1 MLSPSTR
8 TPLEHLVELVLNGSD
23 GAYDVTLR
31 EQAQLVKRYD
41 ASDTRVVILGG
52 GTGLSTVVGGNSA
65 HPDWRERP
73 FVGLKEEFRAL
84 DIVVCTTDDGGSTG
98 RLLEQLPMIGIG
110 DLRKSCLS
118 SVRAQALCQ
127 RYGVDEAQA
136 QQVATW
142 LQHVFNH
149 RFDTQ
154 SADLSILTDPTLA
167 APEPLRAACPP
178 ELATHLAALGR
189 RVAPSGGEPH
199 IDPAGHCLGNLL
211 LTAAIFESSGTAER
225 PASLAELRR
234 GIDVVASS
242 VGGAPG
248 RLHAATATPGQLKF
262 RYANG
267 VEVYGQRKAALA
279 RRGFPVETVVAEF
292 VDDPT
297 VSEDLCQAIRQAD
310 LIVYAPGSV
319 FSSILPVLQLDPIVT
334 AIRENRRALK
344 ILGANFWIQQGETD
358 LSLHRVG
365 RGFRV
370 SELIEAYD
378 RNVPGGAKGL
388 FHVVLCANLEH
399 IPGNILRNYAL
410 EGKRPI
416 YLDRSR
422 VEQMGLQPVEAT
434 LYSRAQLGNREVV
447 HHDASNF
454 ALALRALLYARR
466 FPGTIGG
473 PSLEPSRWTH
483 PPGHQRG
490 PGFPH
495 RTRTRLLCDQR
506 QDTKRCVAQKTF
518 APESLRETMLELAW
532 QNRDISP
539 RHLDYFDRVRC
550 VRHSAWQR
558 GTEWDSVLG
567 YYNPAERCIE
577 VHEQLL
583 DQPEAL
589 RENLLVA
596 LGESLLGN
604 YIDSRTWVRGPPTT
618 CGCRCYEIRL
628 HPPDRRRCLLT
639 DEQLRNYLKLA
650 RMTPDPNQPL
660 VHRISMNADEG
671 FLPSGLLF
679 GLLYAWY
686 LDSSYSP
693 MMEYEMSLLRWPT
706 ASLMPHHAQ
715 EQSRRQAL
723 VRFFC
728 QEIFGHPASPT
739 DPSAV

>member
-23 GAYDVTLR
+23 RAYDVTLQ

-73 FVGLKEEFRAL
+73 FLGLKEEFRVL
-84 DIVVCTTDDGGSTG
+84 DVVVCTTDDGGSTG
-98 RLLEQLPMIGIG
+98 RLVEQLPMIGIG

-118 SVRAQALCQ
+118 SVRAPALCR
-127 RYGVDEAQA
+127 RYGVDDTGAHQIA
-136 QQVATW
+136 AW
-142 LQHVFNH
+142 LQYVFNY
-149 RFDTQ
+149 RFDTR
-154 SADLSILTDPTLA
+154 SADLSILTDPTRA
-167 APEPLRAACPP
+167 APAPLRAACPP
-178 ELATHLAALGR
+178 ELATHLATLGR
-189 RVAPSGGEPH
+189 RVAPGGAGPH

-211 LTAAIFESSGTAER
+211 LTAAVFETSGASDR
-225 PASLAELRR
+225 YASLDELRR
-234 GIDVVASS
+234 GVDVVARA
-242 VGGAPG
+242 VGSAPG

-297 VSEDLCQAIRQAD
+297 VSEDLCHAIRQAD

-319 FSSILPVLQLDPIVT
+319 FSSIIPVLQLDPIVA
-334 AIRENRRALK
+334 AIRDNRRALK

-358 LSLHRVG
+358 LSLHRMG

-378 RNVPGGAKGL
+378 RNVPGGASGL

-434 LYSRAQLGNREVV
+434 LYSRAQVGSREVV
-447 HHDASNF
+447 HHDPGNF

-473 PSLEPSRWTH
+473 PSLEPSRWMQ
-483 PPGHQRG
+483 PPRHMRTLRASPRSCTRVLCAQR
-490 PGFPH
+490 
-495 RTRTRLLCDQR
+495 RDLE
-506 QDTKRCVAQKTF
+506 RCLAQKAF
-518 APESLRETMLELAW
+518 EPESLHQTMLELAW
-532 QNRDISP
+532 QNRDITP
-539 RHLDYFDRVRC
+539 RHLDYFSSVRC

-567 YYNPAERCIE
+567 YYNPSDRCIE

-583 DQPEAL
+583 DQTDAL

-604 YIDSRTWVRGPPTT
+604 YIDSRRWVRGPPTT

-628 HPPDRRRCLLT
+628 RPPEERRCLLT
-639 DEQLRNYLKLA
+639 DEQLRSYLRLA
-650 RMTPDPNQPL
+650 RMTPDPHEPL
-660 VHRISMNADEG
+660 VHRISLNADEG

-715 EQSRRQAL
+715 EQARRQTL

-728 QEIFGHPASPT
+728 EDIFGHPPCPPA
-739 DPSAV
+739 PSED

>member
-1 MLSPSTR
+1 MLSPATR

-31 EQAQLVKRYD
+31 EQAQLVQRYD
-41 ASDTRVVILGG
+41 ASGTRVVILGG

-65 HPDWRERP
+65 HPDWQERP
-73 FVGLKEEFRAL
+73 FVGLKEEFRTL
-84 DIVVCTTDDGGSTG
+84 DVVVCTTDDGGSTG
-98 RLLEQLPMIGIG
+98 RLLERLPMIGIG

-118 SVRAQALCQ
+118 LVRAQALCQ
-127 RYGVDEAQA
+127 RYGVDETRAH
-136 QQVATW
+136 QVATW
-142 LQHVFNH
+142 LRYVFNH

-154 SADLSILTDPTLA
+154 STDLATLTDPTLA
-167 APEPLRAACPP
+167 APEPLRGACPP
-178 ELATHLAALGR
+178 ELAAHLATLGR
-189 RVAPSGGEPH
+189 RVAPGGAGPQ

-211 LTAAIFESSGTAER
+211 LTAAVFEASGTADR
-225 PASLAELRR
+225 PASLDELRR
-234 GIDVVASS
+234 GIDAVAGS
-242 VGGAPG
+242 VGSTPG
-248 RLHAATATPGQLKF
+248 RLHAATSTPGQLKF

-279 RRGFPVETVVAEF
+279 RRGFPVETVSAEF
-292 VDDPT
+292 VDDPA
-297 VSEDLCQAIRQAD
+297 VSEDLCEAIRQAD

-319 FSSILPVLQLDPIVT
+319 FSSIIPVLQLDPIV
-334 AIRENRRALK
+334 AAVRENRRALK

-378 RNVPGGAKGL
+378 RNVPGGANGL

-422 VEQMGLQPVEAT
+422 VEHLGLQPVEAT
-434 LYSRAQLGNREVV
+434 LYSRAQLGHREVV

-473 PSLEPSRWTH
+473 PSLEPARWLH
-483 PPGHQRG
+483 PQGRVSAPGA
-490 PGFPH
+490 FH
-495 RTRTRLLCDQR
+495 RARTRLLCDQR
-506 QDTKRCVAQKTF
+506 QHIEQLLARKTF
-518 APESLRETMLELAW
+518 APAALRETMLELAW
-532 QNRDISP
+532 QNRDIAP
-539 RHLDYFDRVRC
+539 RHLDYFDAVRC
-550 VRHSAWQR
+550 VRHAAWQR

-567 YYNPAERCIE
+567 YYNPTDHCIE

-583 DQPEAL
+583 DQPDAL

-604 YIDSRTWVRGPPTT
+604 YIDSRTWVRGPPAT

-628 HPPDRRRCLLT
+628 RPPSERRCLLT
-639 DEQLRNYLKLA
+639 NQQLGTYLRLA
-650 RMTPDPNQPL
+650 RMTPDPGQPL
-660 VHRISMNADEG
+660 VHRISLNADEG
-671 FLPSGLLF
+671 FIPSGLLF

-686 LDSSYSP
+686 LDGSYGP

-715 EQSRRQAL
+715 EQSRRRAL

-728 QEIFGHPASPT
+728 QEIFGHPSPT
-739 DPSAV
+739 PRPPAG